1 MSTRASPNEP
11 LWTPP
16 DGRLEER
23 SRRART
29 EPMSVLAVGDGRYAV
44 DAASGDRYL
53 VDLEAGRCGC
63 PDHRFRGARCKHV
76 RRVAIEITEGRVPPP
91 GAVVRDCRDCETS
104 VFVDED
110 APGPTY
116 CPDHELSPGDRA
128 RDRET
133 GTEVIVVGVSEL
145 RADHVHIPSADCTVA
160 EYPTNGRYGP
170 DVPVV
175 AAIYPHARVAP
186 NGTVPASLRT
196 YLFPRTRLRRIGPP

>member
-23 SRRART
+23 SRRARS
-29 EPMSVLAVGDGRYAV
+29 EPMSVHPVGDGRYEV
-44 DAASGDRYL
+44 DAASGERYH

-91 GAVVRDCRDCETS
+91 GEVVRDCRDCGTA
-104 VFVDED
+104 VFVEEGVS
-110 APGPTY
+110 GPTY
-116 CPDHELSPGDRA
+116 CPDHELTAGDRA

-133 GTEVIVVGVSEL
+133 GAEVVVVGVSAL
-145 RADHVHIPSADCTVA
+145 RADHVRITATDCTVA
-160 EYPTNGRYGP
+160 EHPTNDRYEP